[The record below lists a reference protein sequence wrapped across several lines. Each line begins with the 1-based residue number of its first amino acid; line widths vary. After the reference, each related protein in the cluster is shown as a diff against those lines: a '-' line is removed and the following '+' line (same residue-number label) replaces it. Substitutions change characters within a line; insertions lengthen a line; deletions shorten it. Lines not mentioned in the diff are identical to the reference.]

1 MYTLKLITALGTV
14 IQHTDH
20 CPVYLELL
28 AGDYKDCR
36 GWALMRG
43 ASLVKKYVNDS
54 HLPDMLRVQS
64 D

>member
-1 MYTLKLITALGTV
+1 MYKLRLQTSLGTV

-28 AGDYKDCR
+28 AADYSGCR
-36 GWALMRG
+36 RWALMRG
-43 ASLVKKYVNDS
+43 ASTVKWYVNDS
-54 HLPDMLRVQS
+54 HLPAMLRKQA